1 MNEEMT
7 ELLIG
12 KFLDGEITPAEQ
24 RLLDAEIQKNPRT
37 KQLLDELQQI
47 HELTEQV
54 IGVELHDRGSSA
66 EEIFHQAAE
75 QTPLPRQ
82 HRRFKLTWWQQA
94 AASAAAALLV
104 GLSVYVAISQ
114 NETGPLEVR
123 QDENRQDLAQITP
136 GGNPDLINVNPDP
149 RNFYN
154 EPLRPAGYDQWSDF
168 YFFQGPDGAQWLIER
183 PTRNQLRRAIY
194 DGDIY

>member
-12 KFLDGEITPAEQ
+12 KYLDSEITPAEQ
-24 RLLDAEIQKNPRT
+24 RLLDAELQKNPRA
-37 KQLLDELQQI
+37 KRLLDQLQQM

-54 IGVELHDRGSSA
+54 VGVELQDRGSSA
-66 EEIFHQAAE
+66 EEIFHRAAE
-75 QTPLPRQ
+75 HMPLPHQ

-94 AASAAAALLV
+94 AASVAAALLV

-114 NETGPLEVR
+114 NETGPLEVMPN
-123 QDENRQDLAQITP
+123 ENRQDLAQIPP
-136 GGNPDLINVNPDP
+136 GDNPDLINPNPQP

-154 EPLRPAGYDQWSDF
+154 EPLRPAAYGQWSDF

-183 PTRNQLRRAIY
+183 PAQNQVRRAMY
-194 DGDIY
+194 DGNIH